1 MAARMARE
9 LIAAVEAW
17 AKANDTSRSDVFP
30 QLVELGLK
38 AKGK

>member
-17 AKANDTSRSDVFP
+17 AKANDTMPGVFP
-30 QLVELGLK
+30 DYPVELGLK
-38 AKGK
+38 AMGK